1 MHVFYA
7 FCLSLLR
14 FVIFVE
20 PLLLPTS
27 IDFEHELLLIPAR
40 LGSFNELHDDKK
52 LTRGSVS
59 PEIVKIFYKISIC
72 S

>member
-1 MHVFYA
+1 M
-7 FCLSLLR
+7 
-14 FVIFVE
+14 IFVE
-20 PLLLPTS
+20 PLSLPTS

-40 LGSFNELHDDKK
+40 LDSFNEFHVDVK

-72 S
+72 